1 MHFQDGLES
10 IGYFDSRTAHRILKW
25 IRKRVQKLEVRVFFF
40 KKKRL
45 GRKGWKGKKEQWS

>member
-25 IRKRVQKLEVRVFFF
+25 IRKRVQKLEVRVFFL